1 MIDEIGFKDCPI
13 FFLEIKKEA
22 ARFGKLKY
30 YINPLAPDTSFL
42 HPLKTS
48 ENCKVF
54 WCFQGVEK
62 WCIGNEWVKKDSII
76 LPPSKSS

>member
-1 MIDEIGFKDCPI
+1 MTDEIGFKDCPI
-13 FFLEIKKEA
+13 FFLEIEKEA
-22 ARFGKLKY
+22 VGFGKL
-30 YINPLAPDTSFL
+30 NPLAPDTSFL

-62 WCIGNEWVKKDSII
+62 
-76 LPPSKSS
+76 